1 MKVRANSFY
10 RFDPV
15 PMDAIRPAHQGLVRG
30 DIVKV
35 VNLYGCPK
43 ANTMG
48 QCHVEKDGV
57 FMGMVSTNSLE
68 KIL

>member
-1 MKVRANSFY
+1 MRVRVNSTY

-15 PMDAIRPAHQGLVRG
+15 PMDLISPAHQGLVKG

-35 VNLYGCPK
+35 VNLHGCPK

-48 QCHVEKDGV
+48 HCHVEKDGK
-57 FMGMVSTNSLE
+57 FMGMVNTNSLE
-68 KIL
+68 KK

>member
-1 MKVRANSFY
+1 
-10 RFDPV
+10 
-15 PMDAIRPAHQGLVRG
+15 MDLFSPAHRGLVKG

-48 QCHVEKDGV
+48 QCHVENNGV
-57 FMGMVSTNSLE
+57 FMGMVNTNSLE
-68 KIL
+68 KILHSTY